1 MIKIERI
8 FSVFEEKFDYNFNF
22 AGEVHNFWECV
33 FVAKGS
39 ACVSAD
45 CRVYNLSEGEIIFHK
60 PLELHKFFIDC
71 KKGAKLYIFSFA
83 ASGELTEKI
92 ANLVCKT
99 TDFQKEILD
108 SLYNYLREKYAKTE
122 INSNH
127 KKDEFLKYFP
137 LLKNPII
144 AQTVSTYISQLILS
158 VSENSSLS
166 TPASNYDTEI
176 FRKAIEQLNDNIN
189 TSLSVCQLSKTLNIS
204 ESTLKRV
211 FKKYADVSIHKYFLM
226 LKIQKATLLLEEGLS
241 VCEVS
246 ERLGF
251 SSQAYFSV
259 CFKRETGK
267 NPSNV

>member
-1 MIKIERI
+1 MIKVERI
-8 FSVFEEKFDYNFNF
+8 FSIFEEEFEYKFNF
-22 AGEVHNFWECV
+22 SGEVHNFWECV
-33 FVAKGS
+33 YVAKGS

-45 CRVYNLSEGEIIFHK
+45 CRIYNLSAGEIIFHK

-71 KKGAKLYIFSFA
+71 KEGATLYIFSFA

-92 ANLVCKT
+92 ADMVCQIT
-99 TDFQKEILD
+99 EFQKHTIT
-108 SLYNYLREKYAKTE
+108 SLYNYLNKKYIEHCTDSKTQTT
-122 INSNH
+122 
-127 KKDEFLKYFP
+127 EFSKYLT

-158 VSENSSLS
+158 VSENKSQS

-176 FRKAIEQLNDNIN
+176 FRKAIEKLNDNID
-189 TSLSVCQLSKTLNIS
+189 TSISVYQLSKMLNIS

-211 FKKYADVSIHKYFLM
+211 FKKYADVSVHRYFLI
-226 LKIQKATLLLEEGLS
+226 LKIQKATQLLKRDLS

-267 NPSNV
+267 NPSNI